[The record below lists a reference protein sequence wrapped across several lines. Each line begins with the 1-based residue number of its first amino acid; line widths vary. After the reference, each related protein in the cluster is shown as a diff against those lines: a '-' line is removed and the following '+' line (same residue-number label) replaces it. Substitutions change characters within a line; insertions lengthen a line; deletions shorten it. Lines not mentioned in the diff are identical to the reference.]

1 MSKSNEHVPAIYML
15 TNTVNNKIYI
25 GETSNFAKRMSRY
38 RCTERRYKRRDRTKT
53 WNDTSPISQAIL
65 EYGFDSF
72 TIEIIVSIQVDPNIA
87 DIKYRRMVESYF
99 IVNMNAIDPEVGY
112 NVLETNYSITY
123 NKTKGFKHTTE
134 TKLIKSTTIF
144 AYDTEGDYTCIY
156 LGHKSAAQLL
166 GISDRS
172 IIASASNNGKSI
184 KGKYIFKINIDKRIK
199 NVTNIVTKKCEK
211 LKKDRTGYTKK
222 SIKNYLHA
230 LKRVNDYCE
239 ITGFATVDYD
249 KVVTPILKKYNID
262 L

>member
-1 MSKSNEHVPAIYML
+1 MSSNNHIAVVYIL
-15 TNTVNNKIYI
+15 TNMVNNKIYI
-25 GETSNFAKRMSRY
+25 GETSNFAKRMSHY
-38 RCTERRYKRRDRTKT
+38 RCTERRHKRKNKGAHDET
-53 WNDTSPISQAIL
+53 PIYQAIL
-65 EYGFDSF
+65 KYGFDNF
-72 TIEIIVSIQVDPNIA
+72 AIGVLVSETTDPKLT
-87 DIKYRRMVESYF
+87 DTSYRRSIETAY
-99 IVNMNAIDPEVGY
+99 IKKLDTTNPDIGY
-112 NVLETNYSITY
+112 NVIVENFIPTSRKPRKSVKHSIA
-123 NKTKGFKHTTE
+123 TKV
-134 TKLIKSTTIF
+134 LKSTPIF